1 MRRFA
6 WGCLLGLTLAS
17 PGLANAPDSS
27 LRPVP
32 NPLGLAQ
39 PAAADAPQVRGAAE
53 TPLQDQAS
61 RLLAGGAAG
70 PASSPRPRERP
81 ALRISGSSEPPQMV
95 PQAEPAPPPAPVVL
109 ALVSV
114 PRPAPRPGQSAGVPV
129 AEPMPE
135 KIESVA
141 AVRILPGKSAVTG
154 KKGSVCGDPSIKGET
169 LAPITSRVR
178 GCGVKDPVRITS
190 VDGVALSQS
199 AVINCDTARALKAW
213 IRKGLKPAFGR
224 KEVVGLRVAASYA
237 CRPRNNVK
245 GAKISE
251 HGRGN
256 AIDITAIVLAD
267 GKSVVVAEDWRR
279 SAGKPMKK
287 AYRAA
292 CGTFGTTLGPDSD
305 RHHRDHL
312 HFDIANQRGGAYCR

>member
-6 WGCLLGLTLAS
+6 WGCMLGLILAL
-17 PGLANAPDSS
+17 PGWANAPDSS

-32 NPLGLAQ
+32 SPLGIAQ
-39 PAAADAPQVRGAAE
+39 PVSTAAPQVLGTAE
-53 TPLQDQAS
+53 VPLQDQA
-61 RLLAGGAAG
+61 AGIMAGMAAG
-70 PASSPRPRERP
+70 PLSSPRPRERP
-81 ALRISGSSEPPQMV
+81 VLRISASSEPPQPV
-95 PQAEPAPPPAPVVL
+95 AQATPGALSTPVVL

-114 PRPAPRPGQSAGVPV
+114 PRPEPRPRSSASMSADPQ
-129 AEPMPE
+129 MPE
-135 KIESVA
+135 KVETVA

-178 GCGVKDPVRITS
+178 GCGVADPVRVTS
-190 VDGVALSQS
+190 VDGVALNQS
-199 AVINCDTARALKAW
+199 AVINCDTARALKTW

-256 AIDITAIVLAD
+256 AIDITAIILAD
-267 GKSVVVAEDWRR
+267 GRSIVVADDWRR

-292 CGTFGTTLGPDSD
+292 CGTFGTTLGPESD